1 MEGLVNYIYMIA
13 MCVWA
18 GVSIDAYIEEKK
30 KENSGIIVA
39 WFDLTT
45 AIIAII
51 IALKVTLT

>member
-1 MEGLVNYIYMIA
+1 MDGLVNYIYVIA

-18 GVSIDAYIEEKK
+18 GVSIDAYIDQKK
-30 KENSGIIVA
+30 KENSDIIVA

-51 IALKVTLT
+51 IALKVTFT